1 MRRWGRVEQTH
12 HTAVAIYEFP
22 QRHQRPQTAT
32 VEQSGPGKINFDV
45 PYWLGGYGLLDRLV
59 KSRRIGGVE
68 FLNS

>member
-45 PYWLGGYGLLDRLV
+45 PYWRGGYGLLDCLV
-59 KSRRIGGVE
+59 KSGRIGGVE
-68 FLNS
+68 FLDS